1 MAVENRIDSLRTQH
15 ADLEDQIHDESTK
28 PMPDDARLAELK
40 RQKLRV
46 NDEIQRLTGTLEAG

>member
-15 ADLEDQIHDESTK
+15 AELEDQIHNESTK

-46 NDEIQRLTGTLEAG
+46 NDEIQRLTDAVAAG